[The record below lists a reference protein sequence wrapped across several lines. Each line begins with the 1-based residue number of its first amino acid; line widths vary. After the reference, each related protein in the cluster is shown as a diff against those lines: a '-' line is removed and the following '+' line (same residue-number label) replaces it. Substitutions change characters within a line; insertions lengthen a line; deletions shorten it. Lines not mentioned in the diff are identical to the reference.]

1 MARTFPF
8 DVDAVVAQLNRILE
22 MELAAVIYY
31 THYSF
36 MIYGHAR
43 IPITSWLRDNA
54 TESLAHAQE
63 AGQMIM
69 RLHKRPALGIAPLP
83 TTRHIKSAALA
94 GQQEAA
100 DARIRST
107 VESIIADVARRG
119 DAAVREM
126 SERFDKWSP
135 AELPPLRGRACG
147 AGREGR
153 AADDRRHQIR
163 AGADP

>member
-1 MARTFPF
+1 MARSFQF
-8 DVDAVVAQLNRILE
+8 DVDNVVERLNRILQ

-69 RLHKRPALGIAPLP
+69 RLHRRPALGIAALPTAQHNTIDEILAESIQREEAGASSRFRALNSISEIAGDSVRTSDAKPGAAGICVEFVACPSLPLP
-83 TTRHIKSAALA
+83 NSVT
-94 GQQEAA
+94 
-100 DARIRST
+100 ST
-107 VESIIADVARRG
+107 
-119 DAAVREM
+119 
-126 SERFDKWSP
+126 FD
-135 AELPPLRGRACG
+135 
-147 AGREGR
+147 
-153 AADDRRHQIR
+153 I
-163 AGADP
+163 